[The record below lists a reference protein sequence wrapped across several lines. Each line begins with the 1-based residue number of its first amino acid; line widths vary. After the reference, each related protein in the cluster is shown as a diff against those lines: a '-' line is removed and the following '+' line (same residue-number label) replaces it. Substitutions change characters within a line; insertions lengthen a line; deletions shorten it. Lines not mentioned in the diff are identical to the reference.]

1 MYSRAHVLR
10 LFNHLGVGFSHPMD
24 SVGDWADRL
33 ADDPLD
39 ALAAR
44 FVNQLADEW
53 FDADPPDVFCEELV
67 VQVRQRIARRPGWP
81 PLWAHTMRVMGTA
94 LALAE
99 EAGVDPLLAYLAGL
113 YHDIA
118 KLDEEYSS
126 EEHEDLGAT
135 IAGRALRD
143 KLRPVQ
149 IEMIQEAICKTG
161 DDPLTN
167 VLHNADKLDK
177 LGAAGVVRRV
187 SSEPDR
193 RWWADAL
200 WRVSDAAR
208 YFPIMH
214 FDLSRDLA
222 QNKRQFQAWF
232 VPLAESA
239 LGA

>member
-1 MYSRAHVLR
+1 MYSDAQVLR
-10 LFNHLGVGFSHPMD
+10 LLNHLGFGFSHPMD

-53 FDADPPDVFCEELV
+53 FDADPPDTLCEELV
-67 VQVRQRIARRPGWP
+67 VQVRQQIARHPGWP
-81 PLWAHTMRVMGTA
+81 PLWAHTVRVMGVM

-99 EAGVDPLLAYLAGL
+99 EAGVDPVLAYLAGL

-118 KLDEEYSS
+118 KLDEELSS
-126 EEHEDLGAT
+126 EGHEDLGAAM
-135 IAGRALRD
+135 AGRALRG
-143 KLRPVQ
+143 KLHPVH
-149 IEMIQEAICKTG
+149 IETIQEAIRKTG

-177 LGAAGVVRRV
+177 LGASGVVRRV

-193 RWWADAL
+193 RWWTDAL

-208 YFPIMH
+208 YFPVMH
-214 FDLSRDLA
+214 FDLSQDLA
-222 QNKRQFQAWF
+222 ASKRMFQAWF

-239 LGA
+239 LGE